1 MRKSKASNKRQPT
14 KARVAKRTTSR
25 RATTSRSR
33 TSRATARRTRRVSP
47 KSIPPLGLIEIPK
60 LRERAVAATPPLPSK
75 RYPIR
80 NLLVLF
86 LAFAATTA
94 VGGWAVYVALFG
106 GAHQDIEFRHA
117 AGYRRCAPRGSPER
131 RGAGTEGAGSRCG
144 DAQRGSNSKHQ
155 PGAAA
160 ARAGS
165 ADEAGPDRARAKHR
179 TKFKLRSGNTAA
191 IAREARGHGSRNS
204 RADRRLDRRQF
215 RAASTDYGE
224 EQAASALGQ
233 PAFLSPGGP
242 VSSAY
247 ALVTE
252 ARRYLGTNPTGRKDL
267 WCGAFLDMVLKR
279 IGYKGGGN
287 LASAYARYGTRLSG
301 PQIGAI
307 AVIWRQGGGHVGI
320 VTGLDT
326 TGNPIIISGNYQKR
340 VAEAVY
346 PRGRIYAY
354 VVPSDRQRVAAAR
367 AQVTADDLR

>member
-1 MRKSKASNKRQPT
+1 MRNSKASKKRQST
-14 KARVAKRTTSR
+14 KSKVAKRTTSR

-33 TSRATARRTRRVSP
+33 TSRTARRTRRVSP
-47 KSIPPLGLIEIPK
+47 KSIPPRGLVEIPK
-60 LRERAVAATPPLPSK
+60 LLEQAVAATPSLPSK

-106 GAHQDIEFRHA
+106 GAHQDIA
-117 AGYRRCAPRGSPER
+117 AGTPPVVVEMKVPATELAPAVPIELQPVIPSPTTPPPHEPAALKAQDRIAPAPSIAPVSSPAPETPPPPPESLEVTAAAIPEPTGGS
-131 RGAGTEGAGSRCG
+131 TAGSSGRQVPIT
-144 DAQRGSNSKHQ
+144 AKSKRQ
-155 PGAAA
+155 Q
-160 ARAGS
+160 
-165 ADEAGPDRARAKHR
+165 
-179 TKFKLRSGNTAA
+179 
-191 IAREARGHGSRNS
+191 
-204 RADRRLDRRQF
+204 RAD
-215 RAASTDYGE
+215 ST
-224 EQAASALGQ
+224 A
-233 PAFLSPGGP
+233 PLSPGGP

-287 LASAYARYGTRLSG
+287 LASAYARYGTRVSG

-307 AVIWRQGGGHVGI
+307 AVMWRQGGGHVGI
-320 VTGLDT
+320 VTGLDKK
-326 TGNPIIISGNYQKR
+326 GNPIIISGNYQKR

-354 VVPSDRQRVAAAR
+354 VIPSDRQRIAAAR
-367 AQVTADDLR
+367 AQVTADELR